1 VPRIRAVADG
11 AGLVILQQARSSQT
25 GRLSSSPRRG
35 RSKSTAAEWRV
46 SNVALTTKV
55 KAADFDQAN
64 TRIDHVATLK
74 SPRHR
79 HRGDIISPPRTA
91 LLKRS
96 TTLWRMQCSKDYP
109 MDDPKTQTA
118 PARPDPATAP
128 ARPATARVLT
138 KDPRPSE
145 YRFRDWAAI

>member
-1 VPRIRAVADG
+1 
-11 AGLVILQQARSSQT
+11 
-25 GRLSSSPRRG
+25 
-35 RSKSTAAEWRV
+35 
-46 SNVALTTKV
+46 
-55 KAADFDQAN
+55 
-64 TRIDHVATLK
+64 
-74 SPRHR
+74 
-79 HRGDIISPPRTA
+79 
-91 LLKRS
+91 
-96 TTLWRMQCSKDYP
+96 